1 MNRIQT
7 VITGA
12 CLLGAV
18 GLTGAGLYWLMLR
31 SAYRK
36 VMRDLLDDEL
46 DAILA
51 DTEECDD
58 DDGVKVTA

>member
-7 VITGA
+7 VITGV
-12 CLLGAV
+12 CLLGGV
-18 GLTGAGLYWLMLR
+18 GLTCAGLYWLVLR

-46 DAILA
+46 DAILSDA
-51 DTEECDD
+51 EYDD
-58 DDGVKVTA
+58 DDGVKVPA